1 MRFDLPEDKVL
12 VHTSRITVRWG
23 DMDAMGHVNNT
34 VYFRYLEIARLD
46 WLASTGLQVEPHGI
60 GPVIVNAFCNFHLQL
75 EFPAEVVARMYV
87 RNPGRSSLETY
98 TTLEKADQP
107 GVVYAS
113 GGALLV
119 WVDQRVRKS
128 VPLPDEL
135 RVLATLA
142 A

>member
-1 MRFDLPEDKVL
+1 MPATAATNALDHDADIAKVQEWLGHADSKTTQML
-12 VHTSRITVRWG
+12 VR
-23 DMDAMGHVNNT
+23 
-34 VYFRYLEIARLD
+34 
-46 WLASTGLQVEPHGI
+46 
-60 GPVIVNAFCNFHLQL
+60 
-75 EFPAEVVARMYV
+75 
-87 RNPGRSSLETY
+87 